1 MQRLSALFLCAML
14 AACATGP
21 IPEKPQHLFHDAL
34 FSAPSERISPDQI
47 FALSDEMRFYLDNDI
62 ARKIHADGKI
72 MALVNVLNKKAQLK
86 LTYDATKTR
95 NAAEAFQARSGNCLS
110 LAIMTAA
117 FARQMGLPIQFHS
130 VTIGEVWD
138 RKDNIDF
145 LIGHV
150 NLTLG
155 ETGGS
160 SAFVGQESPKII
172 DFGAYDGTRGE
183 RMEDVGEDI
192 IVAMYM
198 NNRAAES
205 LANGNLDNAYWWARA
220 AIERAPAFLIAYN
233 TLGVIYSGHHN
244 LPEAEQVFQH
254 VLEQEPENG
263 LAMSNEVH
271 VLNGLGRAKES
282 EMLARRLAEIQ
293 PYPPYF
299 FFNRGL
305 DAMRTGDYRTART
318 QFTKEV
324 NRASYNHQFHFW
336 LALADFYLGNID
348 ETRKQLIIAMENSP
362 NSTQHDLY
370 AAKLQSIR
378 SHGVH

>member
-1 MQRLSALFLCAML
+1 
-14 AACATGP
+14 
-21 IPEKPQHLFHDAL
+21 
-34 FSAPSERISPDQI
+34 
-47 FALSDEMRFYLDNDI
+47 
-62 ARKIHADGKI
+62 
-72 MALVNVLNKKAQLK
+72 
-86 LTYDATKTR
+86 
-95 NAAEAFQARSGNCLS
+95 
-110 LAIMTAA
+110 
-117 FARQMGLPIQFHS
+117 
-130 VTIGEVWD
+130 
-138 RKDNIDF
+138 
-145 LIGHV
+145 
-150 NLTLG
+150 
-155 ETGGS
+155 
-160 SAFVGQESPKII
+160 
-172 DFGAYDGTRGE
+172 
-183 RMEDVGEDI
+183 
-192 IVAMYM
+192 
-198 NNRAAES
+198 
-205 LANGNLDNAYWWARA
+205 
-220 AIERAPAFLIAYN
+220 
-233 TLGVIYSGHHN
+233 
-244 LPEAEQVFQH
+244 
-254 VLEQEPENG
+254 
-263 LAMSNEVH
+263 MSNEVH